1 VADRLDIIMNPLL
14 HQAAMSAFHNPDA
27 QIREGVLQALEL
39 LEQVPQHLERWQSS
53 LVQNQSL
60 AQCLQID
67 PEQIAESRW
76 LATKLCDDG
85 DFLLALPLAMYCA
98 SYASDHAEHSFLAG
112 ACLQR
117 LGQPALALHFYRVAL
132 QLNEADAA
140 SAYRL
145 GECLEAVGQLEEAS
159 HLYNWAIELARGDFA
174 LRALQDRASERLA
187 QLVTALRP

>member
-1 VADRLDIIMNPLL
+1 MNPLL
-14 HQAAMSAFHNPDA
+14 HQAAMSAFHNPDV
-27 QIREGVLQALEL
+27 QIRDSVLHALEL

-53 LVQNQSL
+53 LIQNQSL

-67 PEQIAESRW
+67 PEPIAQSRW
-76 LATKLCDDG
+76 LAAKLCDDG

-98 SYASDHAEHSFLAG
+98 SYASDHPEHSFLAG

-117 LGQPALALHFYRVAL
+117 LGQPASAAHFYRVAL

-145 GECLEAVGQLEEAS
+145 GECVEAVGQVKEAS
-159 HLYNWAIELARGDFA
+159 HLYNWTIELARGNFA
-174 LRALQDRASERLA
+174 LRALQDMATERLA
-187 QLVTALRP
+187 QLVSAMRP